1 MDNTKKEARGF
12 FIFFNDAG
20 LVARLKIEEL
30 GWLFDSLLKYAQ
42 DGTTPLYPNGDR
54 YLQYVF
60 DTFKRRIDSYYKK
73 QGLTRPEKRYEE
85 EPIDK
90 ELVYKEFDV
99 TRHPVQ
105 GKPFTLEVYGE
116 AL

>member
-1 MDNTKKEARGF
+1 MDNDNVAKGF

-20 LVARLKIEEL
+20 LVSRLRVEEL

-60 DTFKRRIDSYYKK
+60 DTFRKRIDSYYKK
-73 QGLTRPEKRYEE
+73 QGLKRPEHKNEA
-85 EPIDK
+85 EPLDESLTFDESK
-90 ELVYKEFDV
+90 VGNVAVYN
-99 TRHPVQ
+99 Q
-105 GKPFTLEVYGE
+105 
-116 AL
+116 AQ